1 MIDLE
6 HRDLRLR
13 IDDALGAGIRGLWVH
28 HAADRW
34 APLLREVPATSS
46 NYKDLS
52 CYVLAPWSNRI
63 PHGRFRFEGREHQVP
78 IDRPSEPSAIHG
90 LSKTQAFTILDRSP
104 VSARLECR
112 GDDRWP
118 WPMRYEIRYEL
129 LDDGVQMRVRMRN
142 DGSAP
147 CPAGGGFHPFFSS
160 SPFMPGERP
169 LITASVRARYPLER
183 CLPIGD
189 ASADPLCGTLNAAAG
204 SQGLE
209 VGNVALDDCFLGS
222 CHGATIEWPRSRVRV
237 RFECSDA
244 LTHTVIYVPAA
255 TKEADKSGAM
265 PPFFCVEPVSMVNGG
280 FGQLDRDADAPTIRE
295 HGVRVLSPGE
305 TLELGCTLRL
315 ERA

>member
-1 MIDLE
+1 MIDME
-6 HRDLRLR
+6 HRGLRLR
-13 IDDALGAGIRGLWVH
+13 IDDALGAGIRGLWIH
-28 HAADRW
+28 HAGDRW
-34 APLLREVPATSS
+34 APLLREVPATST

-63 PHGRFRFEGREHQVP
+63 PHGRFRFDGREFHVP

-129 LDDGVQMRVRMRN
+129 FDDGVQMRVRVRN
-142 DGSAP
+142 EGKSP

-160 SPFMPGERP
+160 SPFMSGERP
-169 LITASVRARYPLER
+169 LITARVRARYPLER

-189 ASADPLCGTLNAAAG
+189 ARADPLCDSLNAAIG
-204 SQGLE
+204 TRGLE
-209 VGNVALDDCFLGS
+209 VGNFALDDCFLGS
-222 CHGATIEWPRSRVRV
+222 CHGATITWPRSRVRV

-244 LTHTVIYVPAA
+244 LTHTVIYVPVLPGAA
-255 TKEADKSGAM
+255 NTPDST
-265 PPFFCVEPVSMVNGG
+265 PPFFCVEPVSMVNNG
-280 FGQLDRDADAPTIRE
+280 FDQLDRHVDAPAIRE

-305 TLELGCTLRL
+305 TLELGVTLRI
-315 ERA
+315 ERI